1 LPVCDFR
8 HNRSAVLQLPQ
19 FLEGV
24 AMSNLRGY
32 LGLIALSA
40 ALAACGGKK
49 EEAAAP
55 AEAPAAAT
63 SSAAPAADAGAT
75 GAAGAATTKVAADA
89 TDTLDGTKFADM
101 KGDATHGAVVFTQCK
116 TCHVIDPGVNRIGPS
131 LHGIIGRKSGQ
142 IAGFS
147 YSTANKESGITWT
160 PEKLYQYLEKPSR
173 VVPGTKMSFAGLPKG
188 QDRADVIAYLTSA
201 TK

>member
-1 LPVCDFR
+1 
-8 HNRSAVLQLPQ
+8 
-19 FLEGV
+19 
-24 AMSNLRGY
+24 MSNLRGY

-55 AEAPAAAT
+55 AAEAPAA
-63 SSAAPAADAGAT
+63 AAPAADA
-75 GAAGAATTKVAADA
+75 AAPAAATKVAADS

-101 KGDATHGAVVFTQCK
+101 KGDAAAGEKVFTQCK

-131 LHGIIGRKSGQ
+131 LHGIIGRKAGQ

-147 YSTANKESGITWT
+147 YSAANKESGITWT
-160 PEKLYQYLEKPSR
+160 PEKLYQYLEKPAR
-173 VVPGTKMSFAGLPKG
+173 VVPGTKMAFAGLAKG